1 MQHDGFHELTAAYA
15 LNALD
20 EAEASEYEAHLG
32 RCQLCQEELASL
44 QDTVT
49 SLAYLPEAPA
59 PPRAL
64 RSRILT
70 EARTER
76 APAVAQRPRW
86 TFPVLAGA
94 TAVAT
99 IGAIALGIWAASLSS
114 SLADERQTRAE
125 QNRAFAVLGESDAV
139 RIPLKGAEGVLVL
152 SRTGDAALVVSNLDP
167 APSGKAYEAWVIE
180 NERSRPAALFDAG
193 DGRTVVALDRPVPG
207 EAVVAVTLEDDEG
220 ADQPSGAPVFTATAA

>member
-1 MQHDGFHELTAAYA
+1 MEHNGFHELTAAYA

-32 RCQLCQEELASL
+32 RCEQCQEELASL

-59 PPRAL
+59 PPRSL
-64 RSRILT
+64 RSRILK
-70 EARTER
+70 EARAER
-76 APAVAQRPRW
+76 APVVALRPRW
-86 TFPVLAGA
+86 TFPALAGA
-94 TAVAT
+94 TALAASV
-99 IGAIALGIWAASLSS
+99 AIALGIWAGSLSS
-114 SLADERQTRAE
+114 SLADERQARAE
-125 QNRAFAVLGESDAV
+125 QERAFAVLAERDAA
-139 RIPLKGAEGVLVL
+139 RIPLEGADGILVV
-152 SRTGDAALVVSNLDP
+152 SRTGDAALIVSNLDP

-180 NERSRPAALFDAG
+180 NGRPLPAALFDAG

-220 ADQPSGAPVFTATAA
+220 ADQPSGRPVFTATPA